1 MTVETIER
9 AEVAAI
15 VREIMSSMDGDIIPA
30 DLKLHEEIAQLAD
43 YIRDARREIAELD
56 TDEIR
61 RQHIPAATDELD
73 AIVAATEEATGI
85 ILDCAEQIETAANS
99 ASPEDQA
106 QIRDAVTKIF
116 EACNFQDITGQRIGK
131 IVRALKHIE
140 CKIDALVK
148 TFGGAQVVPRAPQ
161 PVVGPDLLEGP
172 ALPGGGSSQE
182 DIDKLLASFD

>member
-1 MTVETIER
+1 MTTGTIEHG
-9 AEVAAI
+9 EVSMI
-15 VREIMSSMDGDIIPA
+15 VREIMTSLDGDLIAA
-30 DLKLHEEIAQLAD
+30 DMKLHEEITQLAE

-73 AIVAATEEATGI
+73 AIVAATEEATGA
-85 ILDCAEQIETAANS
+85 ILDSAELIEGVADGLQG
-99 ASPEDQA
+99 EDQA
-106 QIRDAVTKIF
+106 KLRDATTKIF

-140 CKIDALVK
+140 SKIESLVQ
-148 TFGGAQVVPRAPQ
+148 TFGSGSAVPKPKADT
-161 PVVGPDLLEGP
+161 GPNLLEGP
-172 ALPGGGSSQE
+172 ALPGGGTSQE